1 MNAYVNGFK
10 AAVKHDKSEYI
21 LVLVQETPT
30 FDDKGVVLETVTE
43 TVGSFTL
50 SQRCAK
56 ALAKDL
62 YDTFL
67 NSSDEDVK
75 SE

>member
-10 AAVKHDKSEYI
+10 AAVKRDKSEYI
-21 LVLVQETPT
+21 LVLVQETPM
-30 FDDKGVVLETVTE
+30 FDDKGTVLETATE

-50 SQRCAK
+50 SHGCAQ

-67 NSSDEDVK
+67 K
-75 SE
+75 PSEEARSE